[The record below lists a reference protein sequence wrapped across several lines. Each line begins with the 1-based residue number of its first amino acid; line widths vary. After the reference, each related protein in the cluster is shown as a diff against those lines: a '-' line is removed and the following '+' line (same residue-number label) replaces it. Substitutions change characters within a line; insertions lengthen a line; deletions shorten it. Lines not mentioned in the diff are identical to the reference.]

1 MFSYKHLIY
10 FRCLGG
16 VKNSPLYGVKKS
28 PPRRLLIKYYK
39 KKKKI
44 LKEKWILESV
54 LFWLIFPESES
65 VKHPLTNI
73 DLF

>member
-1 MFSYKHLIY
+1 MNGIKIIL
-10 FRCLGG
+10 RLGI
-16 VKNSPLYGVKKS
+16 KII